1 LESDVTETRTT
12 YFELPNWSVDTP
24 DGPSRTDFDE
34 AFVNIEARAAYDDGA
49 QGSALPSTLLKP
61 GRYAKQT
68 VSDGYALHRRNNS
81 GGWDQVGG
89 TVWSTRVRYRGA
101 ASGDV
106 VLSSDVAGSEAATLK
121 AGGELATPGIIR
133 SSAVVS
139 AGADLTT
146 DLSAPANTGRAY
158 VRTRAASERGLV
170 LSAHDNAAGALL
182 SAQEAGGTYPTTIDS
197 RGRFR
202 SQVAAA
208 LGAAAPTDTVPLLI
222 TPGASDTTALDLAGK
237 TTGSVPALR
246 AYADA
251 GDATPIASILPTTI
265 TLGKA
270 AWTGGAVN
278 LVAPAIGLTGAV
290 AVAGSQTVSGS
301 IGAASAAITGAM
313 TVEAAK
319 VTSFTSGTTMGM
331 RSQIAAIGGVTPTRD
346 LRQPM
351 VWRKRSVNIDV
362 VVSSTT
368 SMDIHTFNFTPR
380 TTCHLD
386 LNLTVHLQATGPGS
400 SNQVV
405 EPCRMLLKMRLLD
418 VDNNVLYDGDE
429 IYEITLGAYDTW
441 DVTGRGEIVI
451 IEAPS
456 LQLSA
461 GVTYK
466 VQLWGRR
473 AAESNI
479 SLTCHHV
486 MGVLREAVVIG

>member
-1 LESDVTETRTT
+1 VTETRTT
-12 YFELPNWSVDTP
+12 YFELLNWSVDTP
-24 DGPSRTDFDE
+24 DGPSRTDFNE
-34 AFVNIEARAAYDDGA
+34 AFANIEARAAYDDGA

-139 AGADLTT
+139 AGADLTA
-146 DLSAPANTGRAY
+146 DLSTPANTGRAY

-208 LGAAAPTDTVPLLI
+208 LGAASPTDTVPLLI
-222 TPGASDTTALDLAGK
+222 TPGATDITALDLNGK

-246 AYADA
+246 AFADA
-251 GDATPIASILPTTI
+251 GDITPIASLLPTTI

-290 AVAGSQTVSGS
+290 AVTGNQTVSGS
-301 IGAASAAITGAM
+301 IGAASAAITGTA
-313 TVEAAK
+313 TAEAAK
-319 VTSFTSGTTMGM
+319 VTSFTSGSTMGM
-331 RSQIAAIGGVTPTRD
+331 RSQIVVSGGGTSTRD
-346 LRQPM
+346 MRQSM
-351 VWRKRSVNIDV
+351 VWRKRTVNIDTT
-362 VVSSTT
+362 VSST
-368 SMDIHTFNFTPR
+368 SGMDIHTFTFTPR

-386 LNLTVHLQATGPGS
+386 LTLTAEFRAFAPGAS
-400 SNQVV
+400 GSNV
-405 EPCRMLLKMRLLD
+405 EPCSMFMRLRILD
-418 VDNNVLYDGDE
+418 ADDNVLFTGDE
-429 IYEITLGAYDTW
+429 AYELTLGAYDTW
-441 DVTGRGEIVI
+441 DVTGRGQIVVSDS
-451 IEAPS
+451 PV

-466 VQLWGRR
+466 VQLYGRR
-473 AAESNI
+473 DSVSAI
-479 SLTCHHV
+479 SLVCRHV
-486 MGVLREAVVIG
+486 IGVLREAVIIG